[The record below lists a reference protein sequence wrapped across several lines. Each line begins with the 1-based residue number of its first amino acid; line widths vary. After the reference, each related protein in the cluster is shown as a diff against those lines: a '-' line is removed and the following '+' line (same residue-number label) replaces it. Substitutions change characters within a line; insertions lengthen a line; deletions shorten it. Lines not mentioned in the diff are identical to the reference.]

1 MSKVIV
7 IEIDSEGF
15 KNKVLEIV
23 SKFAPV
29 LSSRYMVLSD
39 GWIKDVSQNK
49 DFGPISDKAMNK
61 ADAIAWCKKMGGYL
75 PTRDQLESLQD
86 LKRNNPCCDPIFK
99 DMKSDWYWTDTP
111 VPGIDGAS
119 FVVSLYDGYVSYFY
133 ELGKYYVRP
142 CRSSQ

>member
-49 DFGPISDKAMNK
+49 DLGGDK
-61 ADAIAWCKKMGGYL
+61 W
-75 PTRDQLESLQD
+75 
-86 LKRNNPCCDPIFK
+86 
-99 DMKSDWYWTDTP
+99 
-111 VPGIDGAS
+111 
-119 FVVSLYDGYVSYFY
+119 
-133 ELGKYYVRP
+133 
-142 CRSSQ
+142 